1 MLELKYQQLMADARA
16 SGGAYRWCC
25 IQCGAADGELT
36 RWRCRHCGGAMDAIY
51 DLTGVSIV
59 DSPDPLVR
67 YARLLPVRDRSA
79 LRWTGEGNTGTIHAE
94 NLGRRL
100 GLSALFVKDETANP
114 TRSTKDRMASVALAR
129 FAELGVRSLALA
141 STGNSS
147 TAYVRAARLL
157 GGFDLHIFVGEKFLT
172 RLNYADHA
180 GVSTYVI
187 ESDFVAAGEYAKRFC
202 AARGMLFEGG
212 FFNPARREGLKL
224 AYLEAFDQLPVQPR
238 YVFQAVSSGM
248 GLLGAYKGAVEYRAL
263 GRLGEL
269 PAFVGVQQDSCSP
282 MARAYA
288 AGVPTLDRQYVVP
301 NPTGIAEAILRGD
314 PTQAYP
320 YINTICRS
328 TGGQILGV
336 STEEIRA
343 AHRLVQ
349 ELEGLQVCYSSA
361 TAVAGLIAL
370 RQRGEIEPDAPI
382 LVNLTGGVRPRSPVP
397 QDVITWSE
405 DLAEP
410 VPAGAGP
417 AGPGPVGAGPGP
429 RAEPV
434 LESGRAR

>member
-1 MLELKYQQLMADARA
+1 MLELKYQQLMAGRA
-16 SGGAYRWCC
+16 GDGGGYEWCC
-25 IQCGAADGELT
+25 LLCGAPDSVLT

-51 DLTGVSIV
+51 DLAGVSIV
-59 DSPDPLVR
+59 DSPDPLRR
-67 YARLLPVRDRSA
+67 YAGLLPVRDRSA
-79 LRWTGEGNTGTIHAE
+79 LRWTGEGNTGCVHAE
-94 NLGRRL
+94 NLGRKL

-147 TAYVRAARLL
+147 TAYVRAAELL
-157 GGFDLHIFVGEKFLT
+157 GGFDLHVFVGATFLT
-172 RLNYADHA
+172 RLTYADHP
-180 GVSTYVI
+180 GVHTYLI
-187 ESDFVAAGEYAKRFC
+187 DSDFVAAGEYAKRFS

-224 AYLEAFDQLPVQPR
+224 AYLEAFDQLPVPPR
-238 YVFQAVSSGM
+238 YVFQAISSGM

-288 AGVPTLDRQYVVP
+288 AGMSTLDRQYVVP

-328 TGGQILGV
+328 TGGQVLAV
-336 STEEIRA
+336 TTEEIRA
-343 AHRLVQ
+343 AHRLVE
-349 ELEGLQVCYSSA
+349 ELEGLQICYSSA
-361 TAVAGLIAL
+361 TAVAGLIAS

-382 LVNLTGGVRPRSPVP
+382 LVNLTGGNRPRLPVP
-397 QDVITWSE
+397 QDVIPWTE

-410 VPAGAGP
+410 VGDRVGP
-417 AGPGPVGAGPGP
+417 DRV
-429 RAEPV
+429 AEPV
-434 LESGRAR
+434 LEGGRAR

>member
-1 MLELKYQQLMADARA
+1 MLELKYPQLMAETR
-16 SGGAYRWCC
+16 SGTGGTPYRWCC
-25 IQCGAADGELT
+25 VLCGAEDGELT

-59 DSPDPLVR
+59 DSPDPLAR
-67 YARLLPVRDRSA
+67 YAALLPVRDRSA
-79 LRWTGEGNTGTIHAE
+79 LVWTGEGNTDTIHAE

-147 TAYVRAARLL
+147 TAYVRAAYLL
-157 GGFDLHIFVGEKFLT
+157 GGFDLHIFVGEKFRT
-172 RLNYADHA
+172 RLTYADHP
-180 GVSTYVI
+180 GVRTYVI

-224 AYLEAFDQLPVQPR
+224 AYLEAFDQLPEPPR

-248 GLLGAYKGAVEYRAL
+248 GLLGAYKGAVEYREL
-263 GRLGEL
+263 GRLGTL

-282 MARAYA
+282 MARAYR
-288 AGVPTLDRQYVVP
+288 AGLSSLDKQYVVP
-301 NPTGIAEAILRGD
+301 NPSGIAEAILRGD

-328 TGGQILGV
+328 TGGQIVEV
-336 STEEIRA
+336 STEDIRA
-343 AHRLVQ
+343 AHRLVLD
-349 ELEGLQVCYSSA
+349 LEGLRICYS
-361 TAVAGLIAL
+361 
-370 RQRGEIEPDAPI
+370 
-382 LVNLTGGVRPRSPVP
+382 RS
-397 QDVITWSE
+397 TS
-405 DLAEP
+405 
-410 VPAGAGP
+410 PAAY
-417 AGPGPVGAGPGP
+417 GP
-429 RAEPV
+429 R
-434 LESGRAR
+434 RRCHRT